1 MSGGKKFATGVREFS
16 FDLGILKAIERAAG
30 DEQEIVAGG
39 HKFLMI
45 AKNFAKTAFGAGA
58 LHGVADGGAGS
69 DHAQTGGGGGHGVR
83 EIRPAGMP
91 KHKGAAIMA
100 APVGPDVL
108 EIQLAPQTLLGA
120 ETHDRDGIATPEGGR
135 SLDDGQPFAAFTT
148 TVREDRAATFGGSA
162 GTKTDLAGAL
172 QAVRAEGG
180 LHGLLSG

>member
-1 MSGGKKFATGVREFS
+1 M
-16 FDLGILKAIERAAG
+16 
-30 DEQEIVAGG
+30 AGG
-39 HKFLMI
+39 HKFLVG
-45 AKNFAKTAFGAGA
+45 AKNFTKAAFGAGT
-58 LHGVADGGAGS
+58 LHGVAHGDPGG
-69 DHAQTGGGGGHGVR
+69 DHAQTGGGEGGYGVR

-120 ETHDRDGIATPEGGR
+120 ETHDREEITAPEGGR

-148 TVREDRAATFGGSA
+148 TVREDRAATFGGFA